1 MVSTGGLEQAAWSPC
16 ISIRRIMPG
25 QVIYGGAST
34 VVQGGDED
42 PLVLPQLYL
51 MFIFL
56 IAGILSGSATFGI
69 ELIMR

>member
-1 MVSTGGLEQAAWSPC
+1 
-16 ISIRRIMPG
+16 MPG